1 MMNLPLNIPQDIDK
15 YFYNR
20 KEDLKIMK
28 SYLNMLDEGISN
40 QFLITGYRAVGKTFF
55 LKKLLNDLPD
65 TILTTYVDLSM
76 IYGKEYG
83 HLTEEDVIKE
93 LFKEINK
100 SILEYNGKT
109 PSLKEDILNW
119 IKQIPIKDLK
129 FDDPMNFLNISLPSI
144 EENYSKLSEFVLE
157 LPQKVVDND
166 ENIHGFVIVID
177 EFQNLKNLK
186 NPDAF
191 FWLMRSFSQ
200 TQHNVSYIF
209 TGSASNTSDILEMIN
224 GPTGAYGGRMIQ
236 LNLNPFTKEDT
247 YNYINERTDI
257 LLDDEAFEEFYKLT
271 RGIPSYINSFS
282 NVLDS
287 NIKYDKQSLKETF
300 LMKIDQINIIWLT
313 IWGTFNSKEKNIIIT
328 LFENEN
334 MSWNEILTTIDY
346 SKSTILKYM
355 NILINRGIVDH
366 HYNNY
371 SISDNMLKLWL
382 KHKKMM
388 DGHYPR

>member
-1 MMNLPLNIPQDIDK
+1 M
-15 YFYNR
+15 
-20 KEDLKIMK
+20 
-28 SYLNMLDEGISN
+28 
-40 QFLITGYRAVGKTFF
+40 
-55 LKKLLNDLPD
+55 NDLPD

-76 IYGKEYG
+76 IYGNEYG

-129 FDDPMNFLNISLPSI
+129 FDDSMNFFNISLPSI

-271 RGIPSYINSFS
+271 QGMPGYINSFS

-313 IWGTFNSKEKNIIIT
+313 IWGTFNSKEKNIIIDCVIKAKES
-328 LFENEN
+328 LVV
-334 MSWNEILTTIDY
+334 IPD
-346 SKSTILKYM
+346 
-355 NILINRGIVDH
+355 
-366 HYNNY
+366 
-371 SISDNMLKLWL
+371 SDAKDALMKLADFVYTR
-382 KHKKMM
+382 KA
-388 DGHYPR
+388 